1 MPTLAR
7 FQSFSIHDL
16 YIPYISDNLSVL
28 NDATIIILIIVVV
41 CMKVKVNIV
50 DIFISWIY
58 LYIIKNF
65 ENLFSSGIAGK
76 KEGLLVG
83 KIEMV

>member
-50 DIFISWIY
+50 GWIY

-65 ENLFSSGIAGK
+65 ENLFPSGIAGK

>member
-50 DIFISWIY
+50 GWIY